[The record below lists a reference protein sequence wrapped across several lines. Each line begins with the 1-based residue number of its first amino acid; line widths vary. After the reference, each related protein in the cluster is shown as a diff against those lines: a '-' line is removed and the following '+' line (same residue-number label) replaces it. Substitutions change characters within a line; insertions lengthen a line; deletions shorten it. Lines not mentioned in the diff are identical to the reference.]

1 MAEDGSYMTT
11 SQSQLSSS
19 TSSLSPS
26 KFFSKTYKNARELY
40 LTRRLPEALSALE
53 PAITVPQAHDERYV
67 NGDDSTP
74 PIASAQSTWRIKVW
88 NLYITLL
95 SSILELGPE
104 EGKKQF
110 GQKKWKSISSQV
122 RDGQIWETVVQ
133 TGYRGLEG
141 SVDAEVVY
149 NLATLL
155 LHHSAS
161 QALNQQRL
169 ETYLSSSG
177 QPSLDI
183 AEHLRNSP
191 PHHSH
196 SRPNGGTDTPKDLA
210 ARVKIIELFTLHV
223 LPRNEEWDYA
233 REFINMSEVLD
244 EERKDVFL
252 QTLEGIKEEK
262 EQGELRAAALQRE
275 KEAELERQTREE
287 DRRRAE
293 EAAAA
298 ERLEQ
303 KNQRRNDSK
312 VDSGIEKSRPNGA
325 SKAKVGKPADKMS
338 SSKSTPSGRTAF
350 SPPASSKNVKKT
362 DKPARSNR
370 ALANVLRN
378 IMQYMSKTVAGNP
391 LSIARTLL
399 FMLGIIVALSRQN
412 IREKIRRIT
421 GSGWQKIK
429 GTVGMGVKVS
439 YI

>member
-169 ETYLSSSG
+169 ETYLSSYG

>member
-169 ETYLSSSG
+169 ETYLSSYG

-325 SKAKVGKPADKMS
+325 SKAKVGKLADKMS

>member
-26 KFFSKTYKNARELY
+26 KFCSKTYKNALELF
-40 LTRRLPEALSALE
+40 LTRRLPEALAALE
-53 PAITVPQAHDERYV
+53 PAITVAQPHDERYV

-74 PIASAQSTWRIKVW
+74 PVASAQSTWRIKVW

-95 SSILELGPE
+95 SSIVDLGPE
-104 EGKKQF
+104 EGKNQF

-155 LHHSAS
+155 LNHSAS
-161 QALNQQRL
+161 QTLNQQRL
-169 ETYLSSSG
+169 ETYLSSYG
-177 QPSLDI
+177 QPNLDI

-191 PHHSH
+191 SHHSH
-196 SRPNGGTDTPKDLA
+196 SRPNGGTDAPKDLA

-262 EQGELRAAALQRE
+262 EQGALRAAALQRE
-275 KEAELERQTREE
+275 KDAELERQMREE
-287 DRRRAE
+287 ERQRAE

-303 KNQRRNDSK
+303 KNYRRNNSK
-312 VDSGIEKSRPNGA
+312 VDSGIENSRPNGA
-325 SKAKVGKPADKMS
+325 SKAKVGKPTDKTS
-338 SSKSTPSGRTAF
+338 GNKSTSSGRTAF

-378 IMQYMSKTVAGNP
+378 ILQYISKTVAGNP

>member
-1 MAEDGSYMTT
+1 M
-11 SQSQLSSS
+11 
-19 TSSLSPS
+19 
-26 KFFSKTYKNARELY
+26 
-40 LTRRLPEALSALE
+40 PEALSALE

-169 ETYLSSSG
+169 ETYLSSYG